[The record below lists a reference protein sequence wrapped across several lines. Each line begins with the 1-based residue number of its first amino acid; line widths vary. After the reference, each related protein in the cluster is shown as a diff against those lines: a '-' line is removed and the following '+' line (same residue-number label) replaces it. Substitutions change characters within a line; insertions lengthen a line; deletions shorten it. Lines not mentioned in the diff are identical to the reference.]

1 MSREPIRAP
10 GWSHGLRTG
19 TLLPMPRAE
28 GLTVFYDADC
38 GVCTMTARML
48 HALDRGRRLDLS
60 PLQRFVARDADDP
73 DAAALA
79 ERLHVR
85 DAGGRWAS
93 GGDAML
99 RIMAAIP
106 ILAPLSLVGRVPG
119 VRRAVDAGYRWVAAH
134 RDGIGRRLGV
144 DRCRIDPARLTD

>member
-1 MSREPIRAP
+1 MAAPRAAGGSLVAMSRRQ
-10 GWSHGLRTG
+10 R
-19 TLLPMPRAE
+19 
-28 GLTVFYDADC
+28 LTVLYDADC

-48 HALDRGRRLDLS
+48 HALDRGRSLHLS
-60 PLQRFVARDADDP
+60 PLQRFVARAADDP
-73 DAAALA
+73 GAAALA

-85 DAGGRWAS
+85 DADGRWVT
-93 GGDAML
+93 GGDAVL

-106 ILAPLSLVGRVPG
+106 ILVPLSQVSRLPG
-119 VRRAVDAGYRWVAAH
+119 ARGAVDALYGWVAAH